1 MQSGRMQQ
9 DWASENLHVI
19 RTLMER
25 SAVYRRALA
34 PLMGAVG
41 LTGVAA
47 AVAAALWKVQTPR
60 GFASFWMGVAAICLV
75 EAFLLI
81 RRQAL
86 KEDEVFWSPPTR
98 RVVQALFPAFFAG
111 VMAGLIFLWLEP
123 GGSLAVWLLVP
134 GWMTLYGCALHA
146 AGFFMPRGFKLFGW
160 AFVAGGCV
168 LAAGIRAWVG
178 RPRSLLRTGRWAG
191 FSGGPIWLMASICTL
206 LNSAGMRREPETLP
220 PARPCYSR
228 EGAVADHVAA
238 GCRAGAFLYRIAR
251 HVENDRRKFEPAHK
265 DPSRG
270 GFYFC

>member
-1 MQSGRMQQ
+1 MFPSHKGVDKRYFAMQSGPMQQ

-41 LTGVAA
+41 STGVAA
-47 AVAAALWKVQTPR
+47 AVAGALWKVQTPR

-168 LAAGIRAWVG
+168 LAAG
-178 RPRSLLRTGRWAG
+178 LCL
-191 FSGGPIWLMASICTL
+191 GGPPAVIMANWAMGGLFGGTHL
-206 LNSAGMRREPETLP
+206 AYG
-220 PARPCYSR
+220 
-228 EGAVADHVAA
+228 
-238 GCRAGAFLYRIAR
+238 LYLYFT
-251 HVENDRRKFEPAHK
+251 EQ
-265 DPSRG
+265 RG
-270 GFYFC
+270 NAT